1 MWKVNPRWLGV
12 HRGAT
17 AATPSNY
24 CRSSPPT
31 PLSTYILLSLPI
43 ATSPHPLFSERT
55 DLPTPSQPVSA
66 SPHPLSSERTEPR
79 GRGLPPGSV
88 SRARRQLVGGE
99 CATCV
104 RHGRGG
110 GGLGALRGPVGL
122 GARRGAGCLGGERA
136 GLCLEGDVTA
146 RGKAAGGLAKRPRGG
161 LWRMGGGRNT
171 GGWALETLGGGVG
184 ELPRSP
190 GLGILGIFPLGWRTT
205 TPESWG

>member
-1 MWKVNPRWLGV
+1 M
-12 HRGAT
+12 
-17 AATPSNY
+17 
-24 CRSSPPT
+24 
-31 PLSTYILLSLPI
+31 
-43 ATSPHPLFSERT
+43 
-55 DLPTPSQPVSA
+55 
-66 SPHPLSSERTEPR
+66 
-79 GRGLPPGSV
+79 
-88 SRARRQLVGGE
+88 
-99 CATCV
+99 